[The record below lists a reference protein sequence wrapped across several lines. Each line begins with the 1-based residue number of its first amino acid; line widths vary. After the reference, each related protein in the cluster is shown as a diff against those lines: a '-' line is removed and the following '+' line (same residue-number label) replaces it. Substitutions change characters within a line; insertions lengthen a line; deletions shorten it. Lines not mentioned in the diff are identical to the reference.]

1 MHKFIVKAA
10 LVAAIVTVAMFAI
23 PSTVRAAS
31 SAFEDYPTGLAA
43 TTQTTYTVGNAY
55 TMARPRL
62 IRVEMVGAYPV
73 TNSVSLYL
81 TRGDTLAGTQLI
93 GTITNST
100 TGFGVWTPNIN
111 PNGQPAAQ
119 MYIDLF
125 PGDVLTYNSVN
136 GVVTNAGFRQ
146 IFENRDRVPQN

>member
-1 MHKFIVKAA
+1 MHKIIGKAA
-10 LVAAIVTVAMFAI
+10 LVAAIAVIAMFAI
-23 PSTVRAAS
+23 PSTVRAGS
-31 SAFEDYPTGLAA
+31 SSFEDYPIGLAG
-43 TTQTTYTVGNAY
+43 TTQTTYTVGSAY
-55 TMARPRL
+55 SMARPRL

-111 PNGQPAAQ
+111 ANGQPALQ

-136 GVVTNAGFRQ
+136 GVVTNAGYRQ

>member
-10 LVAAIVTVAMFAI
+10 LVAALTVIAMFAI

-31 SAFEDYPTGLAA
+31 SAFEDYPTGLAG
-43 TTQTTYTVGNAY
+43 TTQTTYTVGSAY
-55 TMARPRL
+55 SMARPRL
-62 IRVEMVGAYPV
+62 IRVEMVNAYPV

-81 TRGDTLAGTQLI
+81 TRGDTLAGTQLL

-100 TGFGVWTPNIN
+100 TGFGVWAPIIN
-111 PNGQPAAQ
+111 ANGQPASQ